1 MVRHIARDAVTF
13 PATTV
18 MSSCRMAELRDA
30 VQQVT
35 VVHDVQVRAGAPDG
49 LVATARVGALDVA
62 YVRYGARVA
71 VDAFP
76 THNRFAL
83 TVPLG
88 PMQVSET
95 SLNRSGT
102 LRRAFVLSHRGHTL
116 MDPHPTRGALI
127 FAANTQ
133 RLEEHLTT
141 LTGRPPARPLR
152 FFPPGD
158 GTAVGPVELVDS
170 GWRLVY
176 RTLAGAGGHPLHTLV
191 TRQLED
197 TLLSAVLLG
206 LPHTNTDDLRAGDIR
221 PCAGLADRARRW
233 IEEHYAEPVT
243 VTDVARAV
251 GVGVRQLQLVFRERF
266 DSTPTEMLRT
276 VRLEQAR
283 RLLCDTTADL
293 APTVTTVAYGCGF
306 THLGRFA
313 LAYRVRFGESPS
325 DTLRRIR
332 HE

>member
-1 MVRHIARDAVTF
+1 MVRHTARDTVAF
-13 PATTV
+13 PATTT
-18 MSSCRMAELRDA
+18 MSSCRMTELRDA

-35 VVHDVQVRAGAPDG
+35 VVHDVQVRAGDPDG
-49 LVATARVGALDVA
+49 LVATARVGALDVV
-62 YVRYGARVA
+62 YVRYGTQVA

-88 PMQVSET
+88 PMHVSET
-95 SLNRSGT
+95 SLNRADT

-127 FAANTQ
+127 FAANTH
-133 RLEEHLTT
+133 RLEDHLTT
-141 LTGRPPARPLR
+141 LLGRPPAQPLR
-152 FFPPGD
+152 FLPLGEGP
-158 GTAVGPVELVDS
+158 AVGPADLVEA

-176 RTLAGAGGHPLHTLV
+176 RTLAGASERPLHTLV
-191 TRQLED
+191 ARQLED

-206 LPHTNTDDLRAGDIR
+206 LPHTNTDELLAGDNR
-221 PCAGLADRARRW
+221 PFVGLADRARQW

-276 VRLEQAR
+276 VRLAQAR
-283 RLLCDTTADL
+283 RLLCDTTVDP
-293 APTVTTVAYGCGF
+293 APTVTTVAYSCGF
-306 THLGRFA
+306 AHLGRFA

-325 DTLRRIR
+325 DTLRRAR
-332 HE
+332 GE